1 MATREELE
9 EIARGGSFD
18 SESGF
23 VAKYGKTQEK
33 ILLNF
38 NTGVARL
45 FGLPRMAVDLL
56 EKGEEK
62 LMGAVGIDPDKS
74 KLSTYTGKKIPGRVP
89 SALLP
94 TATDIQNLG
103 AEAGMTYAVGEEP
116 QDLGSRITQNI
127 GMVAPILPFFP
138 LAALAPELT
147 AATAGAVG
155 GKIMEGTE
163 YGQKHPE
170 LARAIGELGG
180 GLSPVGLTVFKNF
193 FLKGGVV
200 GASARMGKKGYEKAK
215 SFMPKTKERV
225 ETRLRGIVPD
235 PELRISEI
243 EVGGIDVGGAGLPVD
258 LTPGQ
263 LAGGGVARLSR
274 TVERDMPEYAEE
286 MVKKRIEQH
295 AALEKQFI
303 KTGDI
308 GDARALIESELTLA
322 ANNANKALSR
332 VAPGSDSATLSIR
345 AEEIIKNALKKAR
358 IRESS
363 AWNSL
368 PGGETAYGSNL
379 LKVHTR
385 ELKNITKGGS
395 LKEISDFAKNKL
407 GRLRPVIKKGKKT
420 EDLVLKGGALFNK
433 DNKTASAKAI
443 HQFYSQL
450 GRERAVLARQ
460 GGTANKIRII
470 DDLRAA
476 ALKDLEDAGLS
487 APYIDAIKLSKD
499 LNRTFNKGAMG
510 RITGLG
516 RGEAVNPT
524 KVLDELI
531 GKGGQSGKE
540 AIQQALR
547 GAPETRQNIED
558 FIKVQ
563 FALAASE
570 NNVIN
575 ARSGNAFL
583 KNFDEILTDVFPSL
597 KADLQD
603 AIAKQV
609 SVDEL
614 VGAPIVSQV
623 SPFIKE
629 KTAASVFLKAN
640 PGEEM
645 ATIINSTKLQR
656 AEVLTD
662 LVKLTSKDPSG
673 KALKGLQNG
682 FTEEIFKFAK
692 KGDIV
697 SGKKI
702 IEKIEKLKPAL
713 LKSGLFKKDDISRFN
728 RIGDAFEKIAAELK
742 AKELGQIIDDI
753 PSRLLSNSLR
763 IIAVR
768 LTGRLNR
775 FVNSMIGGGDFG
787 ASLQTANI
795 ASREAI
801 IFAKSLTN
809 DEARDLLILAVKDP
823 KVMTEL
829 LRDISKIS
837 TTQRQGIFSRIGEK
851 VKALKSATPSQVL
864 SGAGRIGKEIIKK
877 ADLQP
882 PRVGAVVPPVA
893 SADEAARAEQERQ
906 SNIKLLQ
913 EFIKTKAAAPVTS
926 VPPVR

>member
-103 AEAGMTYAVGEEP
+103 AEAGMAYPVGEEP

-127 GMVAPILPFFP
+127 GTVAPILPFFP

-243 EVGGIDVGGAGLPVD
+243 EVGGIDIGGAGSPVD

-274 TVERDMPEYAEE
+274 TVERDMPEYAEY

-332 VAPGSDSATLSIR
+332 VAPGSDSAALSIR

-563 FALAASE
+563 FALAVSE

-775 FVNSMIGGGDFG
+775 FVNRMIGGGDFG

-837 TTQRQGIFSRIGEK
+837 TTQRQGIFSRIGKK

>member
-74 KLSTYTGKKIPGRVP
+74 KLSTYTGKKDVAGGF
-89 SALLP
+89 LP

-103 AEAGMTYAVGEEP
+103 AEAGVTYAVGEEP

-127 GMVAPILPFFP
+127 GTVAPILPFFP

-180 GLSPVGLTVFKNF
+180 GLSPVGLTVVKNF

-200 GASARMGKKGYEKAK
+200 GAGARMGKKGYEKAK
-215 SFMPKTKERV
+215 SSMPKTEERV
-225 ETRLRGIVPD
+225 GTRLKGIVPD
-235 PELRISEI
+235 PELRISKI
-243 EVGGIDVGGAGLPVD
+243 ETGGIDVGGLGSPVD

-274 TVERDMPEYAEE
+274 TVERDIPEYAEE

-295 AALEKQFI
+295 AALEKQLI
-303 KTGDI
+303 KTGNI

-332 VAPGSDSATLSIR
+332 VAPGSDSAALSIR
-345 AEEIIKNALKKAR
+345 AEEIIKNALEKAR

-510 RITGLG
+510 KITGLG

-809 DEARDLLILAVKDP
+809 DEARNLLIKAVKDP
-823 KVMTEL
+823 ELMTEL

-882 PRVGAVVPPVA
+882 PRVGAVVPPAA
-893 SADEAARAEQERQ
+893 SADEAARAERERQ